1 MHASSTT
8 FRELRP
14 RAVSVPALTLAS
26 LTRAS
31 LKDES
36 TVHEDTVY
44 ASSKSAYPPPVVA
57 E

>member
-1 MHASSTT
+1 MDASSTT

-14 RAVSVPALTLAS
+14 RAVSVPALTLTS
-26 LTRAS
+26 LTGAS

-44 ASSKSAYPPPVVA
+44 ALSIGLTPVVA